1 MLSSTSHLAHP
12 IGLAAHNTAQPPL
25 QSPHNTRVEPTYGT
39 ALHSH
44 MLLRGSKSVLIVHN
58 EQVYTLQATRLGKLI
73 LTK

>member
-1 MLSSTSHLAHP
+1 MLSSIPHLAQP
-12 IGLAAHNTAQPPL
+12 IGFVAHNTTQPPV
-25 QSPHNTRVEPTYGT
+25 QPPHDTRLKPDFGT